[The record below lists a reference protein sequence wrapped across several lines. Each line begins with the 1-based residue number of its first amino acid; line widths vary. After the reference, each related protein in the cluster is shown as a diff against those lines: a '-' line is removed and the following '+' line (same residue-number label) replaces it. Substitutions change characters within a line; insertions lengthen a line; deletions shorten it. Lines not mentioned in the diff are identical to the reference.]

1 MSKTVMI
8 VAGEASGDMYGARVV
23 EEAHRLDSSVRFF
36 GIGGVAMRRVGVE
49 TLVDAKEMAVM
60 GLFEVISHFGVIY
73 RAFKLLKSRLL
84 NDKPDLLILIDYPGF
99 NLRLAAVAKRAGIKV
114 LYYITPQVWAWHS
127 SRANKIAR
135 LVDHAAVI
143 LPFEAP
149 FFERVG
155 LPVTFVGHPLLEMAL
170 PSMSKEAARHEF
182 GLAIYIRTVGLFPG
196 SRKRE
201 IDSLLSVMLESAK
214 LLQERFSDLQ
224 FILPLASSVDREV
237 VERKVSESGVAVKLV
252 EGKNYDVM
260 QNCDAII
267 AASGTVTMEIAL
279 FGVPMVIVY
288 KASPLTFA
296 IGMRLIKVEHVG
308 ICNIVAGERIVPEL
322 LQDDA
327 EPLKIASELT
337 RMLADSQY
345 AESIRHKLLRVR
357 SLLGDSGAS
366 LRVARLAMDIMEQ
379 GKVQS

>member
-1 MSKTVMI
+1 MAKNVMI

-49 TLVDAKEMAVM
+49 TLVDSKEMAVM

-84 NDKPDLLILIDYPGF
+84 SAKPDLLILIDYPGF

-127 SRANKIAR
+127 SRAKKIAR

-170 PSMSKEAARHEF
+170 PSMSKDAARHEF
-182 GLAIYIRTVGLFPG
+182 GLDPKLRTVGLFPG

-214 LLQERFSDLQ
+214 LLQERFTDLQ

-237 VERKVSESGVAVKLV
+237 VERKIAESGIAVIVV

-260 QNCDAII
+260 QTCDAII

-296 IGMRLIKVEHVG
+296 IGMRLLNVEHVG

-327 EPLKIASELT
+327 EPLKIAAELT

-345 AESIRHKLLRVR
+345 AESIRRKLLTVR

-379 GKVQS
+379 GKV

>member
-1 MSKTVMI
+1 MSKNVMI

-23 EEAHRLDSSVRFF
+23 EEAHRLDSSVRFL

-49 TLVDAKEMAVM
+49 TLVDSKEMAVM
-60 GLFEVISHFGVIY
+60 GLFEIVSHFGVIY

-84 NDKPDLLILIDYPGF
+84 SDKPDLLILIDYPGF
-99 NLRLAAVAKRAGIKV
+99 NLRLAAVAKRAGVKV

-127 SRANKIAR
+127 SRAKKIAR

-170 PSMSKEAARHEF
+170 PSMSKDDARHEF
-182 GLAIYIRTVGLFPG
+182 GLDNKLRTVGLFPG

-214 LLQERFSDLQ
+214 LLQERFQDLQ
-224 FILPLASSVDREV
+224 FILPLASSVDREIV
-237 VERKVSESGVAVKLV
+237 DRKISASGVAVIVV

-260 QNCDAII
+260 QTCDAII

-279 FGVPMVIVY
+279 FGVPMVIIY

-296 IGMRLIKVEHVG
+296 IGIRLLNVAHVG
-308 ICNIVAGERIVPEL
+308 ICNIVADERIVPEL
-322 LQDDA
+322 LQDNA
-327 EPLKIASELT
+327 EPLKIADELT
-337 RMLADSQY
+337 RMLADNQY
-345 AESIRHKLLRVR
+345 AEAMRQKLLRVR
-357 SLLGDSGAS
+357 SLLGESGAS
-366 LRVARLAMDIMEQ
+366 SRVARLAIDIMGQE
-379 GKVQS
+379 KAK

>member
-1 MSKTVMI
+1 MSKNVMI
-8 VAGEASGDMYGARVV
+8 IAGEASGDMYGARVV

-49 TLVDAKEMAVM
+49 TLVDSKEMAVM

-84 NDKPDLLILIDYPGF
+84 NTKPDLLILIDYPGF
-99 NLRLAAVAKRAGIKV
+99 NLRLAAVAKRAGVKV
-114 LYYITPQVWAWHS
+114 FYYITPQVWAWHS
-127 SRANKIAR
+127 SRAKKIAR

-149 FFERVG
+149 FFEKVG
-155 LPVTFVGHPLLEMAL
+155 LPVTFVGHPLLEIAL
-170 PSMSKEAARHEF
+170 PTMSKEAAQHEF
-182 GLAIYIRTVGLFPG
+182 GLDSSLRTIGLFPG

-201 IDSLLSVMLESAK
+201 IGSLLSVMLDSAK
-214 LLQERFSDLQ
+214 LLQERFPDLQ
-224 FILPLASSVDREV
+224 FILPLASSVDRENV
-237 VERKVSESGVAVKLV
+237 DHKISESGLTVKVV

-260 QNCDAII
+260 QTCDAII

-279 FGVPMVIVY
+279 FGIPMVIVY

-296 IGMRLIKVEHVG
+296 IGIRLLNVDHVG

-322 LQDDA
+322 LQNDA
-327 EPLKIASELT
+327 EPVKIANEVS
-337 RMLADSQY
+337 RMLADSEY
-345 AESIRHKLLRVR
+345 SAAIRHKLLRIR
-357 SLLGDSGAS
+357 SLLGNSGAS
-366 LRVARLAMDIMEQ
+366 ERVARLAIDIMEQ
-379 GKVQS
+379 GKDI

>member
-1 MSKTVMI
+1 MSKKVMI

-49 TLVDAKEMAVM
+49 TLVDSKEMAVM

-84 NDKPDLLILIDYPGF
+84 NEKPDLLILIDYPGF

-127 SRANKIAR
+127 SRAKKIAR

-170 PSMSKEAARHEF
+170 PSMSKEAAQHEF
-182 GLAIYIRTVGLFPG
+182 GLEQKRRTVGLFPG

-214 LLQERFSDLQ
+214 LLQERFPDLQ
-224 FILPLASSVDREV
+224 FILPLAASVDREV
-237 VERKVSESGVAVKLV
+237 VDLKVSESGVAVTVV

-260 QNCDAII
+260 QTCDAII

-296 IGMRLIKVEHVG
+296 IGMRLLNVDHVG

-327 EPLKIASELT
+327 EPLKIAAELA

-345 AESIRHKLLRVR
+345 AESIRRKLLSVR

-366 LRVARLAMDIMEQ
+366 QRVARLAMDIMEQ
-379 GKVQS
+379 EKVK